1 MGDDPRL
8 QTSPS
13 AVAMGLGRSGMLRS
27 RTRCWDCW
35 VQVRCHRPS
44 EHTCPSSWMSLEPSP
59 HLDSSGLPL
68 SLDFP
73 RSQWDS
79 GHGKARVGV
88 GGRAALGCPTA
99 LTVTW
104 LSHQPLTPIPP
115 PPALRQDARG
125 TGLVQGRVP
134 AGGHPSIRAPCPLF
148 PEGVGG
154 RMGNGRGQW
163 ARAGRAWGRP
173 RVLQSGFSPRRDHK
187 WGREGGV

>member
-1 MGDDPRL
+1 
-8 QTSPS
+8 
-13 AVAMGLGRSGMLRS
+13 MLRS

-115 PPALRQDARG
+115 PPQLSDKMPGAQAWSRAVCL
-125 TGLVQGRVP
+125 QGVT
-134 AGGHPSIRAPCPLF
+134 HPSEPLAPFSLRVLEGGWEMGEDSGHGRAGHGAGPGCYSLGF
-148 PEGVGG
+148 LLGETISGA
-154 RMGNGRGQW
+154 GRG
-163 ARAGRAWGRP
+163 GCDFL
-173 RVLQSGFSPRRDHK
+173 VK
-187 WGREGGV
+187 I